1 MPSGKVLFNER
12 ALQKKG
18 TFMLGH
24 TGRSPNPRVYDP
36 LGGFALIALC
46 TPPLTP
52 TVRTH
57 ASRDKGVGS
66 WSRVP
71 VEPSP
76 PTASNPRLEDKGVGS
91 SPAVALYSSRKREW
105 LNFELC
111 TLRSAR
117 AHKEGCNQSP
127 MNGAAACT
135 LLSTL
140 KTFAS
145 QGDLRKAFLTYSI
158 LTTHL
163 SSSSS
168 TLLITALTSL
178 LLPCISSKSL
188 RFAQPL
194 HSIILSLAHHQH
206 PLLAPMLVH
215 FYSSCSLFNDAY
227 LVVQD
232 SNSPNHVPWNVFIS
246 SCVRHGASRLG
257 ILAYNRML
265 DAGLVKPDAFTYTSV
280 LKACTTSSISREC
293 GWWVHSTIDYACLRG
308 NVRVQTSLVSM
319 YLKCGRLNIARSL
332 FEKMPVRNVVS
343 WNCMI
348 SGYAA
353 KGMMK
358 EALELFER
366 MWVEQVDRPNVVT
379 WNIIATMHLHVGD
392 YNGVLDLISKMTVA
406 EFVSV
411 RCKYTEYAY
420 KLFVSA
426 KEKSVVT
433 WNAMITGLSNLDM
446 FEEAD
451 SIFRDMLAYGFEPN
465 EVTILT
471 ILSICARMSNLRHG
485 RELHCYIL
493 RRAAIDDH
501 YLFSY
506 NSLVHLYA
514 NSGKVLE
521 ARILFDSMEV
531 KDKFAYTSLISG
543 YAMQGRGREALELF
557 EEMILYGMK
566 PDRTTMLVVLSACTL
581 SRFVN
586 EGQELFKKMVEE
598 YEIDP
603 QMEHFH
609 CMVDL
614 FGRVGLID
622 EAEKVIKEEM
632 PFDPSPGIWKSLLWA
647 CRRQGNVEI
656 GEWAADKLLDLRPHE
671 LEVYE
676 LIASMYNLTASWSKL
691 AKVRKL
697 MEPLCTEKK
706 DEKSDFAIDLEH
718 QHWEVSHL

>member
-1 MPSGKVLFNER
+1 
-12 ALQKKG
+12 
-18 TFMLGH
+18 
-24 TGRSPNPRVYDP
+24 
-36 LGGFALIALC
+36 
-46 TPPLTP
+46 
-52 TVRTH
+52 
-57 ASRDKGVGS
+57 
-66 WSRVP
+66 
-71 VEPSP
+71 
-76 PTASNPRLEDKGVGS
+76 
-91 SPAVALYSSRKREW
+91 
-105 LNFELC
+105 
-111 TLRSAR
+111 
-117 AHKEGCNQSP
+117 
-127 MNGAAACT
+127 MNGAAAYT

-168 TLLITALTSL
+168 TLLISALTSL

-232 SNSPNHVPWNVFIS
+232 SNSPNPVPWNVFIS

-280 LKACTTSSISREC
+280 LKACTTTSSISREC

-319 YLKCGRLNIARSL
+319 YLKCGRLDIARSL

-392 YNGVLDLISKMTVA
+392 YNGVLDLISKMTGRGVCIGPVTVLIGLTA
-406 EFVSV
+406 CSRGEFRNYGKEIHGFTVRRCCDEVENVRNAMVTMYS

-451 SIFRDMLAYGFEPN
+451 SIFRDMLAYAFEPN

-531 KDKFAYTSLISG
+531 KDKFVYTSLISG

-566 PDRTTMLVVLSACTL
+566 PDHTTMLVVLSACTL

-586 EGQELFKKMVEE
+586 EGQELFKKMVQE

-697 MEPLCTEKK
+697 MEPLCTEKT